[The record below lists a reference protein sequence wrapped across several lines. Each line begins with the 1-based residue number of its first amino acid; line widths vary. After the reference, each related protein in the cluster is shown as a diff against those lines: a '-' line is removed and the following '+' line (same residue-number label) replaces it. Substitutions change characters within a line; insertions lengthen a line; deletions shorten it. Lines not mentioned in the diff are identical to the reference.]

1 MMTFVNLVS
10 KIKLIRVF
18 MSNTI
23 SYRASLR
30 PNPFGFCRHCFIYI
44 LPLIFFGWCIRAQAQ
59 LPGVIVGA
67 ERTNEYFGR
76 LKDKRIAL
84 VVNPT
89 SRIGNVH
96 LVDTLLDA
104 GMTIACVFAPE
115 HGFRGEAEA
124 GESVK
129 GGVDPVSG
137 VKVIS
142 LYGAHKKPSDQ
153 DLAGVDL
160 VVFDIQDVGA
170 RFYTYISTLQYMMEA
185 CAKIKLPLIVLDR
198 PNPHGHYV
206 DGPVLDTAFR
216 SFVGMQPVPVVH
228 GMTVAEYARML
239 NGESMLEDGRTC
251 ELIVVTMLNWSHS
264 SDYSLPVPPS
274 PNLPNDYAVRLYP
287 SLCFFE
293 GTAVS
298 LGRGTEIPFQ
308 CYGYPGLTA
317 GNFLFTPVSVKG
329 KSARPLYEGQLC
341 NGFDLR
347 SQLKDKRP
355 DTLLLNYLITAWKD
369 FPDRKKFF
377 NPFFDKLAGS
387 SRLRMQIESG
397 MSASAIR
404 QSWQEDLERFK
415 KKRQAWLLYP

>member
-1 MMTFVNLVS
+1 MGLRVNCGL
-10 KIKLIRVF
+10 LIVF
-18 MSNTI
+18 LLAVLLFLRI
-23 SYRASLR
+23 S
-30 PNPFGFCRHCFIYI
+30 
-44 LPLIFFGWCIRAQAQ
+44 PLKATQA
-59 LPGVIVGA
+59 GVIVGA
-67 ERTNEYFGR
+67 ERTGEYFNR
-76 LKDKRIAL
+76 LKGKNIAL

-89 SRIGNVH
+89 SRIGSVH
-96 LVDTLLDA
+96 LVDTLLRA
-104 GMTIACVFAPE
+104 GIKIACVFAPE

-129 GGVDPVSG
+129 GGTDPVSG
-137 VKVIS
+137 VKVVS
-142 LYGAHKKPSDQ
+142 LYGDHKKPADK
-153 DLAGVDL
+153 DMAGVDL

-185 CAKIKLPLIVLDR
+185 CAKSKLPLIVLDR

-206 DGPVLDTAFR
+206 DGPMLDTAFR

-228 GMTVAEYARML
+228 GMTVGEYARML
-239 NGESMLEDGRTC
+239 NGEHMLENGVAC
-251 ELIVVTMLNWSHS
+251 ELHVVTMLNWSHS
-264 SDYSLPVPPS
+264 SDYSLPVAPS

-298 LGRGTEIPFQ
+298 LGRGTETPFQ
-308 CYGYPGLTA
+308 CFGYPGLKA
-317 GNFLFTPVSVKG
+317 GDFLFTPVSVKG
-329 KSARPLYEGQLC
+329 KSVRPLYEGQLC

-347 SQLKDKRP
+347 PGVHDKRP
-355 DTLLLNYLITAWKD
+355 DTLLLNYLVTAWQD
-369 FPDRKKFF
+369 YPDRKSFF

-387 SRLRMQIESG
+387 SRLRKQIESG

-404 QSWQEDLERFK
+404 QSWQDDLARFK

>member
-1 MMTFVNLVS
+1 
-10 KIKLIRVF
+10 

-23 SYRASLR
+23 SNRASLQSR
-30 PNPFGFCRHCFIYI
+30 SGGYCLRQI
-44 LPLIFFGWCIRAQAQ
+44 IFLLLLMLYGWCLRGQTQ

-67 ERTNEYFGR
+67 ERTSEYIGM

-89 SRIGNVH
+89 SRIDRVH
-96 LVDTLLDA
+96 LVDTLLSA
-104 GMTIACVFAPE
+104 GINIACVFAPE

-124 GESVK
+124 GESVT
-129 GGVDPVSG
+129 GGLDPVSG

-142 LYGAHKKPSDQ
+142 LYGDHKKPSDQ
-153 DLAGVDL
+153 DMDGVDL
-160 VVFDIQDVGA
+160 VVFDIQDVGV

-185 CAKIKLPLIVLDR
+185 CAKRKLPLIVLDR

-216 SFVGMQPVPVVH
+216 SFVGMQPIPVVH

-239 NGESMLEDGRTC
+239 NGERMLEEGLSC
-251 ELIVVTMLNWSHS
+251 ELHVVTMLNWSHS
-264 SDYSLPVPPS
+264 ADYSLPVPPS

-298 LGRGTEIPFQ
+298 LGRGTEFPFQ
-308 CYGYPGLTA
+308 CYGYPGLKA
-317 GNFLFTPVSVKG
+317 GNLLFTPVSVKG
-329 KSARPLYEGQLC
+329 KSVRPLYEGQLC

-347 SQLKDKRP
+347 PDVIDRRP
-355 DTLLLNYLITAWKD
+355 DALLLDYLIAAWQD
-369 FPDRKKFF
+369 YPDRKSFF

-387 SRLRMQIESG
+387 SRLRLQIEAG
-397 MSASAIR
+397 MSATAIR

-415 KKRQAWLLYP
+415 KKRKAWLLYP